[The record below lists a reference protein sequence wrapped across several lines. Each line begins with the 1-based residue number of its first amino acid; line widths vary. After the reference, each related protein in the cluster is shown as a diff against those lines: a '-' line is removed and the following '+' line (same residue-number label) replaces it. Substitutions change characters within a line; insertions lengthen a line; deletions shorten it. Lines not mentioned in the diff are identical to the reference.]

1 MESKLLQPF
10 LQAGLLDI
18 GDNDARLEHITKSI
32 EDLRTK
38 LSANKALLISYTL
51 VALDPSISDTEPV
64 LIETEAIV
72 SEHWK
77 ALRSKFTE
85 RPIPLLRAIILCAL
99 DDLGSQDASI
109 ARIIYL
115 TGANFYPYAKLGR
128 EKDIIEKM
136 LHELGNIAEKHA
148 VEEWSLTTK
157 QPELKIPALKVSGLK
172 FENVKVDS
180 TDLIANLLTA
190 AQNGPDGHG
199 PEHGGRSSWS
209 QHFSQKSGAAI
220 ATVLD
225 NSFAEFSKSLSSVG
239 IEASINKFFT
249 EFKTSLDQALKTSF
263 TSIQAVERRSKLLWW
278 KETLYSTSL
287 ENSYKSV
294 DKYMQPFVMASDLYQ
309 QLPAIVPVSVNFLLR
324 DTILILNDKADE
336 KRSFS
341 EILKSVNTL
350 EHKALLKDYFS
361 EIESSVRRISL
372 SNYFGLLFAGKASID
387 TFKEY
392 TGIDESE
399 LVSLNDIAV
408 IILHDFMA
416 EHLITP

>member
-38 LSANKALLISYTL
+38 LSASKGLLISYTL

-64 LIETEAIV
+64 LVETEAIV

-85 RPIPLLRAIILCAL
+85 RPIPLLRAVILCAL

-115 TGANFYPYAKLGR
+115 TGSNFYPYAKLGR

-136 LHELGNIAEKHA
+136 LYDLGNISEKHA
-148 VEEWSLTTK
+148 VTEWSLTT
-157 QPELKIPALKVSGLK
+157 QPSELKIPVLKVSGLK
-172 FENVKVDS
+172 FSEVKIDS
-180 TDLIANLLTA
+180 TDLKAKLKVAAGRTTQGHDPYSHPDPWSTHFSENATEGIENLLTA
-190 AQNGPDGHG
+190 TFKKFADGLS
-199 PEHGGRSSWS
+199 PSS
-209 QHFSQKSGAAI
+209 
-220 ATVLD
+220 
-225 NSFAEFSKSLSSVG
+225 
-239 IEASINKFFT
+239 IETPLNKFFAD
-249 EFKTSLDQALKTSF
+249 FKSSLDQSLKASF

-287 ENSYKSV
+287 KNSYRSI
-294 DKYMQPFVMASDLYQ
+294 DKYLQPFVMASDLYH
-309 QLPAIVPVSVNFLLR
+309 QLPGIVPVSVDFLLR
-324 DTILILNDKADE
+324 DTILILEATADE
-336 KRSFS
+336 KIPFS
-341 EILKSVNTL
+341 EFLHNINNPEHLTILKN
-350 EHKALLKDYFS
+350 YFGDV
-361 EIESSVRRISL
+361 ESSVRRISISDYL
-372 SNYFGLLFAGKASID
+372 GLVVEGKTTID
-387 TFKEY
+387 TFKQY
-392 TGIDESE
+392 TGIDEAE
-399 LVSLNDIAV
+399 LISLNDIAV

-416 EHLITP
+416 EHLTTP